1 MRVNI
6 DGRGAFAGIGTL
18 PARGVELSE
27 EEILRLTNF
36 KNIRVYDAATGVYI
50 SKKSI
55 MDMRQKRAEEAKKAA
70 EAAKVAAKKPEP
82 VVEVAPVVEEIP
94 DPVVQ
99 EPLPEVPNEAY
110 VEPTVELEPAVEET
124 PVEEVEETVA
134 EEAAPV
140 EEKAEE
146 VVEEKTDDR
155 PYRNKKKGKKNR
167 NYTNDAE

>member
-6 DGRGAFAGIGTL
+6 DGRGAFVGIGTL

-27 EEILRLTNF
+27 EEVLRLTNF

-124 PVEEVEETVA
+124 PVEETVA